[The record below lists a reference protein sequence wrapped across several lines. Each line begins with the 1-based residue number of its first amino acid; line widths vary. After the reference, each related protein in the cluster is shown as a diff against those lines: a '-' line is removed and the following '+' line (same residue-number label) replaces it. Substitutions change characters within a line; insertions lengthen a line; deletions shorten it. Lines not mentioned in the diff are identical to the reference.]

1 MQTWSLQCFALQ
13 ALNDQCFSTQIDAV
27 CNSAAPAANCDT
39 NTVAFSDDGS
49 GLMTSVTFIVTLL
62 DSTSPSDV
70 EAIFNALVTA
80 AEGDTLVS
88 GEVVLANTVGFDT
101 CKLYR

>member
-62 DSTSPSDV
+62 DSTSSADV

-80 AEGDTLVS
+80 AEGNTLVS
-88 GEVVLANTVGFDT
+88 GKVVLANTVDFDT
-101 CKLYR
+101 CKLNR